1 MKKVL
6 VLSVLC
12 PLLMTGCATPA
23 PPSSNAAP
31 VHFLCDGGAAL
42 TVAFDQGTAVV
53 DGPEG
58 RVTMTASPVAS
69 GFEYVDGDSRIRG
82 KGTQLTWSPKNGAP
96 VSCREDRA
104 SMQQPQV
111 QPQAPALAGTT
122 WTLVAFESSDDA
134 IGRTVPPQPERYRMS
149 FLADGNLALQLDCNR
164 ARGRWEITAPS
175 STGGSLALQGGAM
188 TRAMC
193 QPGAWDTRIARDL
206 SHIRSFTLRDGKLFL
221 ALEAD
226 GGIYEFS
233 PAQVDEAP

>member
-1 MKKVL
+1 
-6 VLSVLC
+6 
-12 PLLMTGCATPA
+12 
-23 PPSSNAAP
+23 
-31 VHFLCDGGAAL
+31 
-42 TVAFDQGTAVV
+42 
-53 DGPEG
+53 
-58 RVTMTASPVAS
+58 
-69 GFEYVDGDSRIRG
+69 
-82 KGTQLTWSPKNGAP
+82 
-96 VSCREDRA
+96 
-104 SMQQPQV
+104 MQQPQV